1 MSIHQRR
8 SKKLPELDPSR
19 QVAPIVDY
27 LLISGT
33 GGEQWGTERLWVG
46 NPDARAPAFSEI
58 MHGVGGIEIIACC
71 PVWVEIVMTI
81 VIIQERVLLNSG
93 SSLI

>member
-19 QVAPIVDY
+19 QVVPIVDY
-27 LLISGT
+27 LLISGN
-33 GGEQWGTERLWVG
+33 GGEQWGAVRLWVG

-58 MHGVGGIEIIACC
+58 MHGGDH
-71 PVWVEIVMTI
+71 
-81 VIIQERVLLNSG
+81 
-93 SSLI
+93 